1 MRVTC
6 YIDYTCPYSYR
17 ARRWLRSVE
26 AAAGGDLAVSWRTFS
41 LKQANQDPDS
51 ASVFADPA
59 TASVSVL
66 ALAWAHAARAAGADG
81 FHDAVFDAL
90 HRDRRRL
97 RPDDLAALAGAAGV
111 DTAGFDR
118 DRPRWLHAAAVEHH
132 EAVARYGVFGT
143 PTLLFDPRSV
153 VFVKLATAPAG
164 GEALRLW
171 QALGTLARGHPE
183 LVEIKRPAPAGRGQ
197 QA

>member
-1 MRVTC
+1 MPVIC

-17 ARRWLRSVE
+17 ARRWLRGV

-41 LKQANQDPDS
+41 LKQANRDPDT
-51 ASVFADPA
+51 ASVFADPR

-66 ALAWAHAARAAGADG
+66 ALALAHAARAAGADG

-97 RPDDLAALAGAAGV
+97 DPDDLAALAEAAGV
-111 DTAGFDR
+111 DTAAFDR
-118 DRPRWLHAAAVEHH
+118 DRARWLQAAADEHH
-132 EAVARYGVFGT
+132 EAAARYGVFGT
-143 PTLLFDPRSV
+143 PTLVFDPRSV

-164 GEALRLW
+164 VQALRLW
-171 QALGTLARGHPE
+171 RALCTPARSHPE
-183 LVEIKRPAPAGRGQ
+183 LVEIKRPAPARRGE